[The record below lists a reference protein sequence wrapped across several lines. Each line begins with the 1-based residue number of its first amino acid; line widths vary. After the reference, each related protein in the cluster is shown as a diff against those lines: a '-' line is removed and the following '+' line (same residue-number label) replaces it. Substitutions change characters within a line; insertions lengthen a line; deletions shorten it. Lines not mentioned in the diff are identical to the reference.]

1 MIRRPPRST
10 RTDTLFPYTTLF
22 RSVPSNV
29 EGPGAAALGIGGSHA
44 KTFEFWF
51 RNDVPSMFGS
61 VFKIGSPSGDLMC
74 AFTTYGP
81 NRRGQYIFENYDVDF
96 FYFNFAE
103 GDLGEKV
110 HAVCVYADGR
120 MKLYFNGT
128 LWMDEPGE
136 TNLADTAFLVGPGF
150 EGLVDELAV

>member
-1 MIRRPPRST
+1 
-10 RTDTLFPYTTLF
+10 
-22 RSVPSNV
+22 
-29 EGPGAAALGIGGSHA
+29 
-44 KTFEFWF
+44 
-51 RNDVPSMFGS
+51 
-61 VFKIGSPSGDLMC
+61 MC

-81 NRRGQYIFENYDVDF
+81 NRRGQYIFENYDADF

-128 LWMDEPGE
+128 LWMDEPGA

-150 EGLVDELAV
+150 EGLVDEVARSEEHTSELQSLMRISYAVFCLKKKKICTKVIKSKIQYQ